1 MDKSQWK
8 ISHGFVG
15 FLLVCFLLML
25 VASQLLP
32 AGTSKTKAMIIRT
45 RTEERIMSTLL
56 EDQAMKVDG
65 LTNINGQFILATL
78 FADSNQSLFRT
89 NVSGEVSDIW
99 QIPYRIELV
108 APTNFIIRS
117 AGKDKTFG
125 DSDDIIF
132 NSVSN
137 DFVKP

>member
-1 MDKSQWK
+1 
-8 ISHGFVG
+8 
-15 FLLVCFLLML
+15 
-25 VASQLLP
+25 
-32 AGTSKTKAMIIRT
+32 
-45 RTEERIMSTLL
+45 MSTLL

>member
-8 ISHGFVG
+8 ISKGFVT
-15 FLLVCFLLML
+15 FLFACVLLSVL
-25 VASQLLP
+25 ASMLLP
-32 AGTSKTKAMIIRT
+32 AGTPKTKVMIIRT
-45 RTEERIMSTLL
+45 RAEERIMSALL
-56 EDQAMKVDG
+56 EEQAMKVGG
-65 LTNINGQFILATL
+65 LTNINGQFILVTL

-89 NVSGEVSDIW
+89 NASGQVNDIW

-117 AGKDKTFG
+117 AGKDKIFG
-125 DSDDIIF
+125 DADDIIF

>member
-8 ISHGFVG
+8 ISREFMG
-15 FLLVCFLLML
+15 FLLICFLLML
-25 VASQLLP
+25 GASLLLP

-56 EDQAMKVDG
+56 EDQAMKVGG
-65 LTNINGQFILATL
+65 LTNINNQFILATL

-117 AGKDKTFG
+117 AGKDENFG
-125 DSDDIIF
+125 DADDIIF

-137 DFVKP
+137 SFVKP